1 MFFKNKNN
9 EFIGITYMILCMLFF
24 SINDAFIK
32 YILLLYKDITI
43 LGEIIFIRGIC
54 STVILGLYLYYKK
67 KLNFKV
73 ITSKPLH
80 LRGLVESIAAIFFFL
95 GLMYLPFG
103 ELYSLLNLAPILI
116 TASGAFILG
125 EKVGWRRWTAVIC
138 GFIGVLIVIDPN
150 NLKFGFA
157 FIYPLIAAIF
167 ITQRDTMTRK
177 FLNQFDSLQIVF
189 ITSFSVTVLFGFGI
203 LLNYKPI
210 DLKIFIYI
218 FLSAFFVT
226 LGYYFSVLTIK
237 TANISTTSPFRYTII
252 IFGIILGYFM
262 FNEIPSLNMVIGSL
276 IIIGSG
282 IFIIL
287 RQKEVGIIK

>member
-1 MFFKNKNN
+1 MIFKNKNN
-9 EFIGITYMILCMLFF
+9 EFMGITYMILCMLFF

-32 YILLLYKDITI
+32 YILFLYKDITI

-54 STVILGLYLYYKK
+54 STAILGLYLYYKK
-67 KLNFKV
+67 KLNLEVFV
-73 ITSKPLH
+73 SKPLH

-95 GLMYLPFG
+95 GLMFLPFG
-103 ELYSLLNLAPILI
+103 ELYSLMNLAPILI
-116 TASGAFILG
+116 TASGAFILN

-167 ITQRDTMTRK
+167 ITQRDTITRK
-177 FLNQFDSLQIVF
+177 FLNQYNSLQIVF
-189 ITSFSVTVLFGFGI
+189 ITSLSVTIFFGFGMF
-203 LLNYKPI
+203 LNYEPI
-210 DLKIFIYI
+210 NLEIFIYI
-218 FLSAFFVT
+218 FLSALFVT

-252 IFGIILGYFM
+252 IFGIILGHFV
-262 FNEIPSLNMVIGSL
+262 FNEIPALNMILGSL
-276 IIIGSG
+276 IIMGSG

-287 RQKEVGIIK
+287 RQKKIGIIK

>member
-1 MFFKNKNN
+1 MFFQKKSAD
-9 EFIGITYMILCMLFF
+9 FAGIAYMILCMFFF

-32 YILLLYKDITI
+32 YILFLYKDITI

-54 STVILGLYLYYKK
+54 STIILGLYLYYKK

-103 ELYSLLNLAPILI
+103 ELYSLMNLAPILI

-138 GFIGVLIVIDPN
+138 GFVGVLIVIDPN

-167 ITQRDTMTRK
+167 ITQRDTITRK

-189 ITSFSVTVLFGFGI
+189 ITSFSVTVFFGFGMF
-203 LLNYKPI
+203 LNYKPI
-210 DLKIFIYI
+210 NLEI

-237 TANISTTSPFRYTII
+237 AANISTTSPFRYTII
-252 IFGIILGYFM
+252 IFGIILGYFI
-262 FNEIPSLNMVIGSL
+262 FNEIPALNMVLGSL
-276 IIIGSG
+276 IIMGSG

-287 RQKEVGIIK
+287 RQKKIGIIK

>member
-1 MFFKNKNN
+1 MFFNNKNK
-9 EFIGITYMILCMLFF
+9 EFLGILYMVLCMFFF

-32 YILLLYKDITI
+32 YILFLYKDITI

-54 STVILGLYLYYKK
+54 STIILALYLYHEN
-67 KLNFKV
+67 KLSLKV

-95 GLMYLPFG
+95 GLMFLPFG
-103 ELYSLLNLAPILI
+103 ELYSLMNLAPILI
-116 TASGAFILG
+116 TASGAFILN

-138 GFIGVLIVIDPN
+138 GFIGVLIVINPN
-150 NLKFGFA
+150 NLKFGFS

-167 ITQRDTMTRK
+167 ITQRDTITRK
-177 FLNQFDSLQIVF
+177 FLNQYDSLQIVF
-189 ITSFSVTVLFGFGI
+189 ITSLSVTVFFGFGMF
-203 LLNYKPI
+203 LNYKPI

-226 LGYYFSVLTIK
+226 LGYYFSILTIK

-252 IFGIILGYFM
+252 IFGIILGYFV
-262 FNEIPSLNMVIGSL
+262 FNEIPALNMILGSL
-276 IIIGSG
+276 IIISSG

-287 RQKEVGIIK
+287 RQKKIGIIK